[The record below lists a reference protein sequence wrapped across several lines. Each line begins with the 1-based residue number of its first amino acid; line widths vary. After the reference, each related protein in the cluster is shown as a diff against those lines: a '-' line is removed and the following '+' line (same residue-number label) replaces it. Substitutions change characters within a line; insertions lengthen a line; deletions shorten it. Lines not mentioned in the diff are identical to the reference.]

1 VRVLSDP
8 LAQELLHS
16 PLLTRLAYNG
26 SDGYP
31 RVVPVG
37 YHWSGAQFIV
47 CTATN
52 APKVRAL
59 QANARV
65 ALTVDTDTQ
74 PPHVLLVRGTASVTI
89 VDGIPSEYLEA
100 SKKFIAPEQW
110 SAFLAQVRGLYKQM
124 ARIVITPDWAKL
136 LDFETRFPIAVEHL
150 VAQRVI
156 PSEGAGGRYRR

>member
-1 VRVLSDP
+1 MKREDVVRVLSDP

-74 PPHVLLVRGTASVTI
+74 PPQCAAG
-89 VDGIPSEYLEA
+89 
-100 SKKFIAPEQW
+100 
-110 SAFLAQVRGLYKQM
+110 
-124 ARIVITPDWAKL
+124 ARFRLHHDSRWN
-136 LDFETRFPIAVEHL
+136 PI
-150 VAQRVI
+150 
-156 PSEGAGGRYRR
+156 